1 MNAAAGAQ
9 SVVDSSDQSVVGW
22 VRAGVDRVELHEF
35 KRTVSVAGQ
44 RFLDRVFTP
53 EELAFCAGRVERL
66 ADRFAAKEAVV
77 KVLGTGFRGIS
88 PTEVEVRTGRDG
100 QPEVVLH
107 GRAQLR
113 AQAIG
118 LVSVAISMTNTTK
131 CAEAFAV
138 GLCTQRDQ
146 RRRAEQETRHG

>member
-1 MNAAAGAQ
+1 MAFEQTLVFG
-9 SVVDSSDQSVVGW
+9 SDQLGAGSL
-22 VRAGVDRVELHEF
+22 RAGVDRVELDEF
-35 KRTVSVAGQ
+35 KRTVAVAGQ
-44 RFLDRVFTP
+44 RFLERVFTP
-53 EELAFCAGRVERL
+53 QELAYCAGRIERL

-88 PTEVEVRTGRDG
+88 PTEVEVRTRRDG
-100 QPEVVLH
+100 QPEVALH

-118 LVSVAISMTNTTK
+118 LTSVAISLTNTTK

-138 GLCTQRDQ
+138 GLCTQHDQ
-146 RRRAEQETRHG
+146 RR